1 MMLSVNIRLWRTSRL
16 SSFPPPSNLSERSA
30 GKSMASN
37 QLLIASSTELGIT
50 APYFG
55 KAFDKLLVPGGPEVA
70 EERESL
76 YNSISDLACSTESE
90 IVKCLKIKKHESR
103 GVAREALREGSI
115 AHCQLMLQSL
125 LLDRISGASRP
136 YEESLKLKQ
145 RHYIEPQAL
154 DDTVAP
160 VWEKYV
166 FWNNTLL
173 DYCKDW
179 VETYNEASYE
189 GPEAQ
194 ASIVE
199 QQLGSERLMRAAA
212 GLCEGLALSGKRKK
226 VSNSE
231 NNLIF
236 AALGLI
242 ALMLVSHSKALGV
255 LTTHF
260 CLYPLETVRKG
271 PEQRRIWS

>member
-1 MMLSVNIRLWRTSRL
+1 MHLSDYIPNFLSLRTKLRLTASVK
-16 SSFPPPSNLSERSA
+16 P
-30 GKSMASN
+30 MASD
-37 QLLIASSTELGIT
+37 QLLIANSTELGIT

-55 KAFDKLLVPGGPEVA
+55 RAFDKLLVPGGPQVA

-76 YNSISDLACSTESE
+76 FNSISDLARSTEGE
-90 IVKCLKIKKHESR
+90 IVKCLKIKRHESR

-154 DDTVAP
+154 DESVAP

-173 DYCKDW
+173 EYCQDW
-179 VETYNEASYE
+179 VETYKEASF
-189 GPEAQ
+189 EAPDAQ
-194 ASIVE
+194 SAILQE
-199 QQLGSERLMRAAA
+199 QLGSDRLMKAAA
-212 GLCEGLALSGKRKK
+212 GLCEGLSLSGKKKK
-226 VSNSE
+226 VGTSE

-242 ALMLVSHSKALGV
+242 SLMLVGHLSCA
-255 LTTHF
+255 
-260 CLYPLETVRKG
+260 
-271 PEQRRIWS
+271 WSFYV